1 MGWGSNPHAAS
12 SARLTA
18 VFLTI
23 RSTHEHP
30 NNRKAQILDSGLGPF
45 QFYHSLL
52 GKNLSETLVRTAITL
67 RRCCRWCKG
76 AMLWNQSHVL
86 YFLTDALS
94 CQACFQNS
102 GILFPLML
110 NGAEL
115 SGIPTIPDPPQL
127 GHGICGQ
134 Q

>member
-52 GKNLSETLVRTAITL
+52 GKNLSETLVRTCAITGWL
-67 RRCCRWCKG
+67 RRLCRCRMCESVTHEFNLPQMPNAVKRY
-76 AMLWNQSHVL
+76 LEIL
-86 YFLTDALS
+86 LLS
-94 CQACFQNS
+94 KVINWYH
-102 GILFPLML
+102 
-110 NGAEL
+110 
-115 SGIPTIPDPPQL
+115 PTRGVQEKRLPEYR
-127 GHGICGQ
+127 
-134 Q
+134 